1 MHPECKIIH
10 QIWFQGQSEMPDK
23 YRTTMMRIKEA
34 NPEWKHIVWDDHG
47 LRKVCRMFGW
57 EAAYD
62 ACRHMHQKIDFGRYA
77 VLYLL
82 GGISIDADVS
92 PIQPLDTLWSTTNHL
107 PDDRVIVSKAPL
119 NAVEASIMSLGAVP
133 WWLNNATIICPRKK
147 LPGQRKLC
155 ECMAH
160 RLLHPPRL
168 VYTMGTAMH
177 QVNWTTGPSFFTTTF
192 LHQINSDEYEVLP
205 SSYFEPCVGY
215 DNECKVNDK
224 TAILNHH
231 HHGTW
236 HSSKYLIQS
245 YYFLKHKA
253 IDVILV
259 LMAVLAIFYLHK
271 RY

>member
-10 QIWFQGQSEMPDK
+10 QIWFQGQDEMPDK
-23 YRTTMMRIKEA
+23 YRTTMSRVKEV

-47 LRKVCRMFGW
+47 LRKVCAMFGW
-57 EAAYD
+57 EEAYD

-77 VLYLL
+77 VLYLM

-92 PIQPLDTLWSTTNHL
+92 PIQPLDTLWSTNSL

-119 NAVEASIMSLGAVP
+119 NSVEASIVSMSAVP

-147 LPGQRKLC
+147 LSGQRKLC

-160 RLLHPPRL
+160 RLLHPPRML
-168 VYTMGTAMH
+168 YAFGTPMFH
-177 QVNWTTGPSFFTTTF
+177 INWSTGPSFFTRTF
-192 LHQINSDEYEVLP
+192 LYNIDKNEYEVL
-205 SSYFEPCVGY
+205 SASYFEPCVGY
-215 DNECKVNDK
+215 DNECTVDESV
-224 TAILNHH
+224 AILNHH

-236 HSSKYLIQS
+236 HSSKQWIQI

-253 IDVILV
+253 IDALMILIAVVV
-259 LMAVLAIFYLHK
+259 LVYLHRK
-271 RY
+271 